1 MDDCL
6 FCKIIRREAPAAI
19 VFQDDQLTAFRDI
32 RPAGPT
38 HLLIVPNK
46 HIASVNEISREDE
59 VLVGRLFSLAREL
72 AAQEGISG
80 SGYRMITNT
89 GPDAGQAVFHLH
101 FHLIGGQRMRYPM
114 G

>member
-6 FCKIIRREAPAAI
+6 FCKIIRREAPATI
-19 VFQDDQLTAFRDI
+19 LFQDDQLTAFRDLY
-32 RPAGPT
+32 PAGPT
-38 HLLIVPNK
+38 HILIVPNK
-46 HIASVNEISREDE
+46 HIGSVNEIAAEDE
-59 VLVGRLFSLAREL
+59 GLVGRLFSVAREL

-89 GPDAGQAVFHLH
+89 GADAGQAVFHLH
-101 FHLIGGQRMRYPM
+101 FHLIGGQKLKYPM